1 MESSFGNF
9 HFEIKHATFSAFG
22 IITDRG
28 EWKMLSCSPDS
39 GWPQQPTRRQGT
51 WARTGQVAR
60 CYALGTG
67 SDAASSNNQ
76 TSIEVF
82 RLTDLDFSARSLLDT
97 QQGFWIK
104 QFFIG
109 DQWADE
115 KHIQKGIIPTP
126 DGPKKLGM
134 PTHGT
139 WNAVISG
146 PLIRAVE
153 IELRECHEE
162 MKRLAIQ
169 IGLDIASMVDPTG
182 LCSVPAAAYA
192 MNRGDYLGCCVNLL
206 GVIPLF
212 GKLAPAAKL
221 AEVSPRLAFLATK
234 ITFYEKW
241 LEISTD
247 ATRRVRQ
254 VVAGALKV
262 DIQGTTKAS
271 MLPRVVKAATEAG
284 AGLKNQGW
292 ILKIFNPDNVGIL
305 PEELAVLRS
314 LAKDGYYFVVRSCN
328 PTRVKWLRQ
337 AAQNGWGMIGKPVWL
352 KIKSLKNVKF
362 EGLVGF
368 AKKDVEFWQTI
379 ERLEVVKEV
388 PSSVRLDW
396 LAAKGMSA
404 KDVKVY
410 KLTKDFNV
418 PHVEDAH
425 MMLTHYFVD
434 TGDAFI
440 IVDRF
445 GKPYVPDLDVVTI
458 QRAMGGGRFGPPGYK
473 IGPANP
479 VTKFRGA
486 DNAEMSS
493 FWNQRFRS
501 IRYPPGYEPFG
512 WHGGW
517 GGSAQFIKAVEK
529 DENGK
534 ILFDASMDVRSLG
547 WNPEKPGEDLI
558 VAIHGVEGL
567 GDDVGYVKGW
577 DKLGAFQRANSGMGE
592 YRFEIGKK

>member
-1 MESSFGNF
+1 MESSIGSF
-9 HFEIKHATFSAFG
+9 HFEIKFATFSAFG

-28 EWKMLSCSPDS
+28 EWKMLSCSPD
-39 GWPQQPTRRQGT
+39 GEWPQQPTWRRGT
-51 WARTGQVAR
+51 WVQSGQLAR
-60 CYALGTG
+60 CYAMGSG
-67 SDAASSNNQ
+67 SDAPSANNQ
-76 TSIEVF
+76 TNLEVF
-82 RLTDLDFSARSLLDT
+82 RLTDLEFPPDLSSR
-97 QQGFWIK
+97 QGFWIK
-104 QFFIG
+104 QFFVG
-109 DQWADE
+109 DQWADQ
-115 KHIQKGIIPTP
+115 KHIQKGIIHT
-126 DGPKKLGM
+126 GPHKLGM
-134 PTHGT
+134 PTHGS

-153 IELRECHEE
+153 IKLREMHEE
-162 MKRLAIQ
+162 LKRLAIQ
-169 IGLDIASMVDPTG
+169 VGLDILSIVDPTG
-182 LCSVPAAAYA
+182 ACSIPAAAYA

-212 GKLAPAAKL
+212 GKLAPAAKVAL
-221 AEVSPRLAFLATK
+221 VSDRLAFLTK
-234 ITFYEKW
+234 EITFFEKW

-262 DIQGTTKAS
+262 EIQGTTKAS
-271 MLPRVVKAATEAG
+271 MLPRVAKAASEAG

-305 PEELAVLRS
+305 PEELQVLRS
-314 LAKDGYYFVVRSCN
+314 LARDGYYFVVRSCN

-368 AKKDVEFWQTI
+368 AKQDVEFWSTI
-379 ERLEVVKEV
+379 EHLEVVKEV

-396 LAAKGMSA
+396 LAARGMSA

-434 TGDAFI
+434 TGDSFI

-458 QRAMGGGRFGPPGYK
+458 QRAIGGGRFGPPGYK

-493 FWNQRFRS
+493 FWNQRFKS

-517 GGSAQFIKAVEK
+517 GGSAQFVKDVPK
-529 DENGK
+529 DEFGN
-534 ILFDASMDVRSLG
+534 IVFDASMDVRSLG

>member
-1 MESSFGNF
+1 MNSSIGSF
-9 HFEIKHATFSAFG
+9 HFEIKFATFSAFA
-22 IITDRG
+22 IITDQG
-28 EWKMLSCSPDS
+28 EWKMLSCSPD
-39 GWPQQPTRRQGT
+39 GEWPQQPTRRRGT
-51 WARTGQVAR
+51 WARTGQLAR
-60 CYALGTG
+60 CYAMGTG
-67 SDAASSNNQ
+67 SDAPSANNQ

-82 RLTDLDFSARSLLDT
+82 RLTDLEFPPDLSSR
-97 QQGFWIK
+97 QGFWIK

-109 DQWADE
+109 DQWADQ
-115 KHIQKGIIPTP
+115 KHIEKGIVHT
-126 DGPKKLGM
+126 GPHKLGM
-134 PTHGT
+134 PTHGS
-139 WNAVISG
+139 WNVVISG

-153 IELRECHEE
+153 IKLREMHEE
-162 MKRLAIQ
+162 LKRLAIQ
-169 IGLDIASMVDPTG
+169 IGLDILSMVDPTG
-182 LCSVPAAAYA
+182 ACSIPAAGYA

-212 GKLAPAAKL
+212 GKLAPAAKVAL
-221 AEVSPRLAFLATK
+221 VSDRLAFLTK
-234 ITFYEKW
+234 EITFFEKW

-271 MLPRVVKAATEAG
+271 MLPKVVKAASEAG

-314 LAKDGYYFVVRSCN
+314 LAKDGYYFVIRSCN

-368 AKKDVEFWQTI
+368 AKQDVEFWQTI
-379 ERLEVVKEV
+379 EHLEVVKEV

-410 KLTKDFNV
+410 KLTKEFNV

-434 TGDAFI
+434 TGDSFI

-458 QRAMGGGRFGPPGYK
+458 QRSLGRGRFGPPGYK
-473 IGPANP
+473 IGPENP

-558 VAIHGVEGL
+558 VALHGVEGL

>member
-1 MESSFGNF
+1 
-9 HFEIKHATFSAFG
+9 
-22 IITDRG
+22 
-28 EWKMLSCSPDS
+28 
-39 GWPQQPTRRQGT
+39 
-51 WARTGQVAR
+51 
-60 CYALGTG
+60 
-67 SDAASSNNQ
+67 
-76 TSIEVF
+76 
-82 RLTDLDFSARSLLDT
+82 
-97 QQGFWIK
+97 
-104 QFFIG
+104 
-109 DQWADE
+109 
-115 KHIQKGIIPTP
+115 
-126 DGPKKLGM
+126 
-134 PTHGT
+134 
-139 WNAVISG
+139 
-146 PLIRAVE
+146 
-153 IELRECHEE
+153 
-162 MKRLAIQ
+162 
-169 IGLDIASMVDPTG
+169 
-182 LCSVPAAAYA
+182 
-192 MNRGDYLGCCVNLL
+192 
-206 GVIPLF
+206 
-212 GKLAPAAKL
+212 
-221 AEVSPRLAFLATK
+221 
-234 ITFYEKW
+234 
-241 LEISTD
+241 
-247 ATRRVRQ
+247 
-254 VVAGALKV
+254 
-262 DIQGTTKAS
+262 
-271 MLPRVVKAATEAG
+271 
-284 AGLKNQGW
+284 
-292 ILKIFNPDNVGIL
+292 
-305 PEELAVLRS
+305 
-314 LAKDGYYFVVRSCN
+314 VVRSCN

-368 AKKDVEFWQTI
+368 AKQDVEFWSTI
-379 ERLEVVKEV
+379 EHLEVVKEV

-396 LAAKGMSA
+396 LAARGMSA

-434 TGDAFI
+434 TGDSFI

-458 QRAMGGGRFGPPGYK
+458 QRAIGGGRFGPPGYK

-493 FWNQRFRS
+493 FWNQRFKS

-517 GGSAQFIKAVEK
+517 GGSAQFIKAVQK
-529 DENGK
+529 DEQGN
-534 ILFDASMDVRSLG
+534 IVFDASMDVRSLG
-547 WNPEKPGEDLI
+547 WNPEKPGEDLV